1 MLVGCRFPFQHGA
14 CDICSMKHRYF
25 KTMRTRTGYIPGTC
39 TCIVLLN
46 TYRVVS
52 TGPNPEWDESFA
64 WLFESPPKGQKLH
77 ISCKNKSKMGKSSF
91 GKVTIQIDRV
101 VTLGTVAGEYT
112 LLPESKSGPSRN
124 LEIEFQW
131 CNK

>member
-1 MLVGCRFPFQHGA
+1 MWNEWAVCLSPSF
-14 CDICSMKHRYF
+14 
-25 KTMRTRTGYIPGTC
+25 
-39 TCIVLLN
+39 N
-46 TYRVVS
+46 THLFVCCQIIS

-64 WLFESPPKGQKLH
+64 WTFESPPKGQKLH

-101 VTLGTVAGEYT
+101 VMLGAVAGEYT

-131 CNK
+131 SNK